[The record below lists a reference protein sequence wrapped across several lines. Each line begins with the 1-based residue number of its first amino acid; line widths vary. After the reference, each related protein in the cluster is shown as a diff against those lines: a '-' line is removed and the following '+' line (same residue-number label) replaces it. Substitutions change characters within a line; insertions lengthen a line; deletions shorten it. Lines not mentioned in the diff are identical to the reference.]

1 MGNKADELEKQG
13 KKVLLAWE
21 ESIGFMLGHPR
32 DKDGVT
38 AAAVFAEIA
47 SYLNSQGIS
56 LTKQLFNIYK
66 E

>member
-1 MGNKADELEKQG
+1 MGNKADELEKQD

-38 AAAVFAEIA
+38 AAAVFAEVA
-47 SYLNSQGIS
+47 SFLNSQG
-56 LTKQLFNIYK
+56 LTLKKQLFSIYNQ
-66 E
+66 